1 MGDVVMKNRTIVFDA
16 PYDVKFREEEADL
29 KPGKGQV
36 LMEKLY
42 SLISTGTELACLSG
56 AEGWFKM
63 PGVPGYCC
71 VSKVVEAGEGAA
83 FQPGDVVFH
92 YGAHNQYQLVG
103 DDFAVRVPEGMDLK
117 QVPLIR
123 MATIAFTAVRV
134 SEIELGDYVF
144 VSGLGLVGN
153 MAAQLAT
160 LSGATVIGV
169 DPAPSRRK
177 DALRCGI
184 AYAVAP
190 EDAAK
195 TVEAVTGGRGVNT
208 LIEATGIPKVAEG
221 YLPLIGYHGEIIF
234 LGTPR
239 GDYQTVLS
247 NVLRYC
253 HIDGQGSVT
262 FKGAHEWRYPV
273 KEDKFVK
280 HSIERNTRVCMDLLQ
295 RGLLKAEPLISHV
308 IKPGEAP
315 DVYLAVNGDRDKY
328 TGIVI
333 DWT

>member
-1 MGDVVMKNRTIVFDA
+1 MKNGTIVFEA
-16 PYDVKFREEEADL
+16 PYAVKYREEEADL
-29 KPGKGQV
+29 KPGKGQM
-36 LMEKLY
+36 LMEKQY

-56 AEGWFKM
+56 GEGWFKM

-71 VSKVVEAGEGAA
+71 VSKVVETGEGASFA
-83 FQPGDVVFH
+83 PGETVFH
-92 YGAHNQYQLVG
+92 YGSHNHYQVIG
-103 DDFAVRVPEGMDLK
+103 DDFAVSVPEGMDLR
-117 QVPLIR
+117 QVPLLR
-123 MATIAFTAVRV
+123 MATIAFTAVRI
-134 SEIELGDYVF
+134 SEIELGDVVL

-169 DPAPSRRK
+169 DPAPSRRR
-177 DALRCGI
+177 DALLCGV
-184 AYAVAP
+184 AHAVAP

-195 TVEAVTGGRGVNT
+195 TVESVTGGRGVNT

-221 YLPLIGYHGEIIF
+221 DLSLIGYHGEIIF

-239 GDYQTVLS
+239 GDYQTVLAD
-247 NVLRYC
+247 VLRYC
-253 HIDGQGSVT
+253 HIDGQGSIT
-262 FKGAHEWRYPV
+262 FKGAHEWRFPV

-295 RGLLKAEPLISHV
+295 KGQLKAEPLISHV
-308 IKPGEAP
+308 IKPEQAP
-315 DVYLAVNGDRDKY
+315 DVYLAVHEDRDKY

>member
-1 MGDVVMKNRTIVFDA
+1 
-16 PYDVKFREEEADL
+16 
-29 KPGKGQV
+29 
-36 LMEKLY
+36 MEKQY

-56 AEGWFKM
+56 AEGWFRM

-71 VSKVVEAGEGAA
+71 VSKVLEAGEGAP
-83 FQPGDVVFH
+83 FKPGDMVFH
-92 YGAHNQYQLVG
+92 YGAHSRYQIIG

-117 QVPLIR
+117 QVPVIR

-134 SEIELGDYVF
+134 SDIELGDVVL
-144 VSGLGLVGN
+144 VSGLGLVGT

-169 DPAPSRRK
+169 DPAPSRRR
-177 DALRCGI
+177 DALGCGI
-184 AYAVAP
+184 AFAVGP

-195 TVEAVTGGRGVNT
+195 TVESVTGGRGVNT
-208 LIEATGIPKVAEG
+208 LIEATGIPKVAQG

-239 GDYQTVLS
+239 GDYQTVLAD
-247 NVLRYC
+247 VLRYC
-253 HIDGQGSVT
+253 HIDGQGSIT

-273 KEDKFVK
+273 MEDKFVK
-280 HSIERNTRVCMDLLQ
+280 HSIERNTRVCMDLLGKG
-295 RGLLKAEPLISHV
+295 RLKAAPLISHV
-308 IKPGEAP
+308 IKPREAP
-315 DVYLAVNGDRDKY
+315 EVYLAVNEDRDRY

>member
-1 MGDVVMKNRTIVFDA
+1 MKNRSIVFEA
-16 PYDVKFREEEADL
+16 PYVVKLREEQADL
-29 KPGKGQV
+29 KPGKGQMLV
-36 LMEKLY
+36 EKRY

-56 AEGWFKM
+56 GEGWFKM

-71 VSKVVEAGEGAA
+71 VSKVVEAGEGAP
-83 FQPGDVVFH
+83 FQPGDMVFH
-92 YGAHNQYQLVG
+92 YGSHNQYQLIG
-103 DDFAVRVPEGMDLK
+103 DDFTVKVPEGMDLK

-123 MATIAFTAVRV
+123 MATIAFTAVRI
-134 SEIELGDYVF
+134 SEIELGDVAL

-169 DPAPSRRK
+169 DPAPSRRR
-177 DALRCGI
+177 DALLCGI
-184 AYAVAP
+184 AHAVAP

-195 TVEAVTGGRGVNT
+195 AVESVTGGRGVGT

-221 YLPLIGYHGEIIF
+221 YLPLIGYHGEIIL

-239 GDYQTVLS
+239 GDYQAVLA

-253 HIDGQGSVT
+253 HIDGQGSIT
-262 FKGAHEWRYPV
+262 FKGAHEWRYRV

-280 HSIERNTRVCMDLLQ
+280 HSIERNTHVCMDLLMKGQ
-295 RGLLKAEPLISHV
+295 LKVESLISHV
-308 IKPGEAP
+308 IKPEQAP
-315 DVYLAVNGDRDKY
+315 EVYLAVHEDRDKF